1 MGHNHHI
8 LVCANVVI
16 LNEVWMSTDL
26 KGEAMLCTSH
36 TCHHDFRKICISV
49 DLVLLPMLKAAWLA
63 SSVADR
69 TTARYT
75 VRIGLGKK

>member
-1 MGHNHHI
+1 MVKQAPGDTGYTGEMVVPHHHI

-16 LNEVWMSTDL
+16 LNEVWMSTDS

-49 DLVLLPMLKAAWLA
+49 DLVLLPMLNAVWLA
-63 SSVADR
+63 SSVAD
-69 TTARYT
+69 
-75 VRIGLGKK
+75 